1 MPPRKSGKTV
11 QGGTKGVKT
20 ASTVSDDGFKAACE
34 KRGGAYIPATETQA
48 AICIVIPKEPNS
60 AIQINRFKGDPCL
73 GPVGP
78 RDRYILVPPT
88 RELAESLLRAMG
100 RL

>member
-1 MPPRKSGKTV
+1 MAPTRKTGKITN
-11 QGGTKGVKT
+11 QKPKGVRS
-20 ASTVSDDGFKAACE
+20 ASSASDEAFRAACK
-34 KRGGAYIPATETQA
+34 KRGGAYVPAMGTQA

-78 RDRYILVPPT
+78 RDPYILVPPT
-88 RELAESLLRAMG
+88 KELAEALLKS
-100 RL
+100 